1 MGTLGDARF
10 AFFAPAKMVEDT
22 EFRIAPALASS
33 THKIPISLP
42 LCEVLLNDDSTWP
55 WVILVPKV
63 PGVEEIHDLS
73 VSDQQQLMKEIAMCS
88 AAIDR
93 WYDVD
98 KINVG
103 ALGCV
108 CRQLHV
114 HVLGQNVGDIVW
126 PKPVWGATEPVRYE
140 AGAADAAVRKMKE
153 SIVRS
158 GGLG

>member
-1 MGTLGDARF
+1 M
-10 AFFAPAKMVEDT
+10 
-22 EFRIAPALASS
+22 EF
-33 THKIPISLP
+33 P
-42 LCEVLLNDDSTWP
+42 LCETLLNDDSTWP
-55 WVILVPKV
+55 WVILVPRV

-73 VSDQQQLMKEIAMCS
+73 ESDQQQLMQEIAVCS
-88 AAIDR
+88 RAIKLY
-93 WYDVD
+93 YDVD

-103 ALGCV
+103 AIGCV

-114 HVLGQNVGDIVW
+114 HVLGRKEGDIVW